1 MARFASIIIIAL
13 LCGSHIYFPTL
24 AVPIFVSPLPSDT
37 GVLSEVAVP
46 SSAPPL
52 GQGLQLIGA
61 MQGSA
66 AAREPENAATTHIID
81 FEGKDWS
88 FDDNSDSHTTEVELL
103 KRGMDDSEDGTYSD
117 VRGVSIPTHQREM
130 NATVEVRIRD
140 NLKNARLYETHAS
153 WMRRLVKAL
162 EQCIDLLKKMDSL
175 HSTDSV
181 MDILDTVP
189 KLEPEAR
196 AIHAEFQQ
204 QVDRYKNAPGDPVES
219 DLYDSAK
226 RITTITQTLTDIVG
240 PLPLYTYNG
249 FDSRYLER
257 LPSERKDF
265 SKDVELLNRWILG
278 CDMRAAYYKDNAS
291 LKLTDHHNP
300 FKKDVSDPSKN
311 F

>member
-1 MARFASIIIIAL
+1 MARFAPIIIIAL
-13 LCGSHIYFPTL
+13 LCGSHIHFPTL
-24 AVPIFVSPLPSDT
+24 AAPISVSPLPADT
-37 GVLSEVAVP
+37 GVLSKVAVP

-81 FEGKDWS
+81 FESKDWS
-88 FDDNSDSHTTEVELL
+88 FDDNSDSHTTEVDLL

-130 NATVEVRIRD
+130 NATVEKRSPVRNPRELDEAFGQSIGTMHRP
-140 NLKNARLYETHAS
+140 
-153 WMRRLVKAL
+153 L
-162 EQCIDLLKKMDSL
+162 EKMESL

-204 QVDRYKNAPGDPVES
+204 QVDRYKNTPGDPVES
-219 DLYDSAK
+219 DLYDFAK

-249 FDSRYLER
+249 FDSRYLEG

-265 SKDVELLNRWILG
+265 SKDIELLNHWILG

-300 FKKDVSDPSKN
+300 FKEDVSDPSKN
-311 F
+311 L